1 MQLTPFADKI
11 VVRKLEAQKSIII
24 DPYEE
29 DRIPNKG
36 VVVAFNKDMNP
47 DCFVT
52 TGDVVVFGV
61 HVGER
66 LPDSNDLFVIM
77 EADIWCKIDGDFM
90 SPKGELQ

>member
-1 MQLTPFADKI
+1 MKITPFLDKI
-11 VVRKLEAQKSIII
+11 VVRKLKPKKSIII
-24 DPYEE
+24 DPFEE

-36 VVVAFNKDMNP
+36 VVVAFNKVMNP

-77 EADIWCKIDGDFM
+77 EGDIWCKIDGNFA
-90 SPKGELQ
+90 SPEGEL